1 MRKLDELERIQEIE
15 RQTYENIIEMLRREL
30 IYLDNKVRRE
40 DETTKDLLKVELDG
54 ALEENEKLRA
64 QIERLKKK

>member
-64 QIERLKKK
+64 QIERLKK

>member
-1 MRKLDELERIQEIE
+1 MRTLDELERIQEIE

-40 DETTKDLLKVELDG
+40 DEATKDLLKVELDG

-64 QIERLKKK
+64 QIERLKK